1 MLTSASSFRRVV
13 TETTLT
19 ISRRTGEV
27 NRNKNHGD
35 QPPGVPD
42 RSDPVQTEII
52 SGWNAAAGPIA
63 NRVVGTITADL
74 TRSPSRD
81 TESTL
86 ANRIAD
92 TQLAATAAAD
102 GGSHIASMNLG
113 RVRADLTFSQ
123 ISGGATRRGD
133 TRRAFAVQPFG
144 NLLVAMDLTGEHIEQ
159 LLEQQAVSGRPGGR
173 DVLIFG
179 ISQGFTFAYNPEGP
193 FGDRINPAST
203 QLNGSTLDPAP
214 GGATR
219 DQPAAIA
226 KVSAEWY
233 QLGSTLDSS
242 C

>member
-1 MLTSASSFRRVV
+1 MRFIDCGINSSASSFGRVV

-19 ISRRTGEV
+19 ISRRTDEV

-92 TQLAATAAAD
+92 TQLAATAAAAD
-102 GGSHIASMNLG
+102 GGSQIAFMNLG
-113 RVRADLTFSQ
+113 RVSADLTFSQ
-123 ISGGATRRGD
+123 ISGGS
-133 TRRAFAVQPFG
+133 
-144 NLLVAMDLTGEHIEQ
+144 H
-159 LLEQQAVSGRPGGR
+159 
-173 DVLIFG
+173 
-179 ISQGFTFAYNPEGP
+179 
-193 FGDRINPAST
+193 PA
-203 QLNGSTLDPAP
+203 
-214 GGATR
+214 R
-219 DQPAAIA
+219 
-226 KVSAEWY
+226 
-233 QLGSTLDSS
+233 
-242 C
+242 

>member
-1 MLTSASSFRRVV
+1 MV

-42 RSDPVQTEII
+42 GSDPVQTEII

-123 ISGGATRRGD
+123 ISGGS
-133 TRRAFAVQPFG
+133 
-144 NLLVAMDLTGEHIEQ
+144 H
-159 LLEQQAVSGRPGGR
+159 
-173 DVLIFG
+173 
-179 ISQGFTFAYNPEGP
+179 
-193 FGDRINPAST
+193 PA
-203 QLNGSTLDPAP
+203 
-214 GGATR
+214 R
-219 DQPAAIA
+219 
-226 KVSAEWY
+226 
-233 QLGSTLDSS
+233 
-242 C
+242 

>member
-1 MLTSASSFRRVV
+1 MRALHRLRHQLHEAMVLVDLHVLVNAKANLVDVERFRAVNLGHRAGDQFETPIHFATFLYDSDSARTAFSCSSTPTPRWWMLTSASSFRRVV

-19 ISRRTGEV
+19 ISRRTG
-27 NRNKNHGD
+27 RG
-35 QPPGVPD
+35 QPEQKPRRPTTGVPD

-123 ISGGATRRGD
+123 ISGGS
-133 TRRAFAVQPFG
+133 
-144 NLLVAMDLTGEHIEQ
+144 H
-159 LLEQQAVSGRPGGR
+159 
-173 DVLIFG
+173 
-179 ISQGFTFAYNPEGP
+179 
-193 FGDRINPAST
+193 PA
-203 QLNGSTLDPAP
+203 
-214 GGATR
+214 R
-219 DQPAAIA
+219 
-226 KVSAEWY
+226 
-233 QLGSTLDSS
+233 
-242 C
+242 